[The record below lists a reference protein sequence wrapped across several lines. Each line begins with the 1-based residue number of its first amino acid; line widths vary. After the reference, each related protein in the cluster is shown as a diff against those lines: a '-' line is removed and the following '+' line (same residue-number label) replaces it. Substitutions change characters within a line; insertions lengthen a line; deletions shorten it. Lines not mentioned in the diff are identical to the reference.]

1 MSRFRG
7 ISARISQW
15 IVRAA
20 PVGYEEFYVLLERGL
35 FNPAPV
41 EHTHIFDG
49 TERWAAAGINRAPE
63 SGYHRWNIQ
72 RDLDGCR
79 SSVIEERRST
89 EGRSQ
94 RGGCET
100 KSVTR
105 SEPGETKTVTKETCG
120 GGS

>member
-49 TERWAAAGINRAPE
+49 TERWVWPPVSTGRLNRDTPGGTFNAIWTDADHVSREWDKHPCPILYSSPKAGTQFMA
-63 SGYHRWNIQ
+63 H
-72 RDLDGCR
+72 
-79 SSVIEERRST
+79 
-89 EGRSQ
+89 
-94 RGGCET
+94 
-100 KSVTR
+100 
-105 SEPGETKTVTKETCG
+105 
-120 GGS
+120 